1 MDVSV
6 IDRENYLG
14 MGREKALAALAEKIL
29 RYMDLPE
36 RSQVCL
42 SFVSDGDMR
51 ELNRR
56 YRKLD
61 RTTDVLSFAQRDV
74 GDVGILGDV
83 VISYDTAVRNSQR
96 FSVTVEGEIR
106 RLVVHG
112 ILHLLG
118 FDHAEK
124 GRERLC
130 GERKA
135 RYWVFS
141 TGKGRRHHSVSPS
154 SSLICSISFTVG
166 RSFRLFRP
174 KVSRNRPVVL

>member
-6 IDRENYLG
+6 IDRENYLDR
-14 MGREKALAALAEKIL
+14 GREKALAALAEKIL

-124 GRERLC
+124 RQRETMRGKESEILGFLD
-130 GERKA
+130 GE
-135 RYWVFS
+135 
-141 TGKGRRHHSVSPS
+141 G
-154 SSLICSISFTVG
+154 
-166 RSFRLFRP
+166 
-174 KVSRNRPVVL
+174 

>member
-1 MDVSV
+1 MDISV
-6 IDRENYLG
+6 IDRENYLER
-14 MGREKALAALAEKIL
+14 GREKALVALTERIL

-42 SFVSDGDMR
+42 SFVSDEDMR

-56 YRKLD
+56 YRKID
-61 RTTDVLSFAQRDV
+61 RTTDVLSFAQRDG

-124 GRERLC
+124 KQRETMRGKESEILGFLD
-130 GERKA
+130 GE
-135 RYWVFS
+135 
-141 TGKGRRHHSVSPS
+141 G
-154 SSLICSISFTVG
+154 
-166 RSFRLFRP
+166 
-174 KVSRNRPVVL
+174 

>member
-14 MGREKALAALAEKIL
+14 MGREKALASLTEKIL

-83 VISYDTAVRNSQR
+83 VISYDMAVRNSQR
-96 FSVTVEGEIR
+96 FSVTVDSEIR

-124 GRERLC
+124 RQRETMRGKESEILGFLD
-130 GERKA
+130 GE
-135 RYWVFS
+135 
-141 TGKGRRHHSVSPS
+141 G
-154 SSLICSISFTVG
+154 
-166 RSFRLFRP
+166 
-174 KVSRNRPVVL
+174 

>member
-6 IDRENYLG
+6 IDRENYLER
-14 MGREKALAALAEKIL
+14 GREKALVVLTERIL

-42 SFVSDGDMR
+42 SFVSDADMR

-56 YRKLD
+56 YRKVN

-124 GRERLC
+124 RQRKTMRGKESEILGFLD
-130 GERKA
+130 GE
-135 RYWVFS
+135 
-141 TGKGRRHHSVSPS
+141 G
-154 SSLICSISFTVG
+154 
-166 RSFRLFRP
+166 
-174 KVSRNRPVVL
+174 

>member
-6 IDRENYLG
+6 IDRENYLER
-14 MGREKALAALAEKIL
+14 GREKALVALTERIL

-42 SFVSDGDMR
+42 SFVSDADMR

-56 YRKLD
+56 YRKID

-124 GRERLC
+124 RQRETMRGKESEILGFLD
-130 GERKA
+130 GE
-135 RYWVFS
+135 
-141 TGKGRRHHSVSPS
+141 G
-154 SSLICSISFTVG
+154 
-166 RSFRLFRP
+166 
-174 KVSRNRPVVL
+174 

>member
-6 IDRENYLG
+6 IDRENYLER
-14 MGREKALAALAEKIL
+14 GREKALVVLTKRIL

-42 SFVSDGDMR
+42 SFVSDEDMR

-56 YRKLD
+56 YRKID
-61 RTTDVLSFAQRDV
+61 RTTDVLSFAQRDI
-74 GDVGILGDV
+74 GGVGILGDV

-124 GRERLC
+124 RQRETMRGKESEILGFLD
-130 GERKA
+130 GE
-135 RYWVFS
+135 
-141 TGKGRRHHSVSPS
+141 G
-154 SSLICSISFTVG
+154 
-166 RSFRLFRP
+166 
-174 KVSRNRPVVL
+174 

>member
-6 IDRENYLG
+6 IDRENYLDR
-14 MGREKALAALAEKIL
+14 GREKALAALAEKIL

-56 YRKLD
+56 YRKID

-74 GDVGILGDV
+74 DGVGVLGDV

-124 GRERLC
+124 RQRETMRGKESEILGFLD
-130 GERKA
+130 GE
-135 RYWVFS
+135 
-141 TGKGRRHHSVSPS
+141 G
-154 SSLICSISFTVG
+154 
-166 RSFRLFRP
+166 
-174 KVSRNRPVVL
+174 

>member
-6 IDRENYLG
+6 IDRENYLER
-14 MGREKALAALAEKIL
+14 GREKALVVLTERIL

-42 SFVSDGDMR
+42 SFVSDADMR

-56 YRKLD
+56 YRKVD

-96 FSVTVEGEIR
+96 FSVAVEGEIR

-118 FDHAEK
+118 FEHAEK
-124 GRERLC
+124 RQRETMRGKESEILGFLD
-130 GERKA
+130 GE
-135 RYWVFS
+135 
-141 TGKGRRHHSVSPS
+141 G
-154 SSLICSISFTVG
+154 
-166 RSFRLFRP
+166 
-174 KVSRNRPVVL
+174 

>member
-6 IDRENYLG
+6 IDRENYLDRD
-14 MGREKALAALAEKIL
+14 REKALAVLTERIL

-124 GRERLC
+124 RQRETMRGKESEILGFLD
-130 GERKA
+130 GE
-135 RYWVFS
+135 
-141 TGKGRRHHSVSPS
+141 G
-154 SSLICSISFTVG
+154 
-166 RSFRLFRP
+166 
-174 KVSRNRPVVL
+174 

>member
-6 IDRENYLG
+6 IDRENYLERR
-14 MGREKALAALAEKIL
+14 REKALVVLTGKIL
-29 RYMDLPE
+29 RYLDLPE
-36 RSQVCL
+36 RSQVCI
-42 SFVSDGDMR
+42 SFVSDEDMR

-56 YRKLD
+56 YRKID

-74 GDVGILGDV
+74 GDRGILGDV

-96 FSVTVEGEIR
+96 SSVAVEGEIR

-124 GRERLC
+124 RQRETMRGKESEILGFLD
-130 GERKA
+130 GE
-135 RYWVFS
+135 
-141 TGKGRRHHSVSPS
+141 G
-154 SSLICSISFTVG
+154 
-166 RSFRLFRP
+166 
-174 KVSRNRPVVL
+174 

>member
-14 MGREKALAALAEKIL
+14 MGREKALAVLTERIL

-96 FSVTVEGEIR
+96 FSVTVDSEIR
-106 RLVVHG
+106 RLVIHG

-124 GRERLC
+124 RQRETMRGKESEILGFLD
-130 GERKA
+130 GE
-135 RYWVFS
+135 
-141 TGKGRRHHSVSPS
+141 G
-154 SSLICSISFTVG
+154 
-166 RSFRLFRP
+166 
-174 KVSRNRPVVL
+174 

>member
-96 FSVTVEGEIR
+96 FSVTVDSEIR

-112 ILHLLG
+112 VLHLLG

-124 GRERLC
+124 RQRETMRGKESEILGFLD
-130 GERKA
+130 GE
-135 RYWVFS
+135 
-141 TGKGRRHHSVSPS
+141 G
-154 SSLICSISFTVG
+154 
-166 RSFRLFRP
+166 
-174 KVSRNRPVVL
+174 

>member
-124 GRERLC
+124 RQRETMRGKESEILGFLD
-130 GERKA
+130 GE
-135 RYWVFS
+135 
-141 TGKGRRHHSVSPS
+141 G
-154 SSLICSISFTVG
+154 
-166 RSFRLFRP
+166 
-174 KVSRNRPVVL
+174 

>member
-6 IDRENYLG
+6 IDRENYLDG
-14 MGREKALAALAEKIL
+14 GRGKALAVLTERIL

-42 SFVSDGDMR
+42 SFVSDEDMR

-56 YRKLD
+56 YRKID
-61 RTTDVLSFAQRDV
+61 RTTDVLSFAQRDG

-124 GRERLC
+124 RQRETMRGKESEILGFLD
-130 GERKA
+130 GE
-135 RYWVFS
+135 
-141 TGKGRRHHSVSPS
+141 G
-154 SSLICSISFTVG
+154 
-166 RSFRLFRP
+166 
-174 KVSRNRPVVL
+174 

>member
-6 IDRENYLG
+6 IDRENCLER
-14 MGREKALAALAEKIL
+14 GREKALVALTERIL

-42 SFVSDGDMR
+42 SFVSDADMR

-56 YRKLD
+56 YRKID

-124 GRERLC
+124 RQRETMRGKESEILGFLD
-130 GERKA
+130 GE
-135 RYWVFS
+135 
-141 TGKGRRHHSVSPS
+141 G
-154 SSLICSISFTVG
+154 
-166 RSFRLFRP
+166 
-174 KVSRNRPVVL
+174 

>member
-6 IDRENYLG
+6 IDRENYLER
-14 MGREKALAALAEKIL
+14 GREKALVVLTERIL

-42 SFVSDGDMR
+42 SFVSDADMR

-56 YRKLD
+56 YRKVD
-61 RTTDVLSFAQRDV
+61 RTTDVLSFAQRDG

-124 GRERLC
+124 KQRETMRGKESEILGFLD
-130 GERKA
+130 GE
-135 RYWVFS
+135 
-141 TGKGRRHHSVSPS
+141 G
-154 SSLICSISFTVG
+154 
-166 RSFRLFRP
+166 
-174 KVSRNRPVVL
+174 

>member
-6 IDRENYLG
+6 IDRENYLDG
-14 MGREKALAALAEKIL
+14 GRGKALVALTERIL
-29 RYMDLPE
+29 RYLDLPE

-42 SFVSDGDMR
+42 SFVSDEDMR

-56 YRKLD
+56 YRKID

-96 FSVTVEGEIR
+96 FSVMVEGEIR

-124 GRERLC
+124 RQRETMRGKESEILGFLD
-130 GERKA
+130 GE
-135 RYWVFS
+135 
-141 TGKGRRHHSVSPS
+141 G
-154 SSLICSISFTVG
+154 
-166 RSFRLFRP
+166 
-174 KVSRNRPVVL
+174 

>member
-6 IDRENYLG
+6 IDRENYLDR
-14 MGREKALAALAEKIL
+14 GREKALAALAEKIL

-96 FSVTVEGEIR
+96 FSVTVEREIR

-124 GRERLC
+124 RQRETMRGKESEILGFLD
-130 GERKA
+130 GE
-135 RYWVFS
+135 
-141 TGKGRRHHSVSPS
+141 G
-154 SSLICSISFTVG
+154 
-166 RSFRLFRP
+166 
-174 KVSRNRPVVL
+174 

>member
-6 IDRENYLG
+6 IDRENYLDG
-14 MGREKALAALAEKIL
+14 GREKALVALTERML
-29 RYMDLPE
+29 RYLDLPE

-42 SFVSDGDMR
+42 SFVSDADMR

-56 YRKLD
+56 YRKTD

-74 GDVGILGDV
+74 GGVGILGDV

-124 GRERLC
+124 RQRETMRGKESEILGFLD
-130 GERKA
+130 GE
-135 RYWVFS
+135 
-141 TGKGRRHHSVSPS
+141 G
-154 SSLICSISFTVG
+154 
-166 RSFRLFRP
+166 
-174 KVSRNRPVVL
+174 

>member
-6 IDRENYLG
+6 IDRENYLER
-14 MGREKALAALAEKIL
+14 GREKALVVLTERIL

-42 SFVSDGDMR
+42 SFVSDADMR

-56 YRKLD
+56 YRKVD

-124 GRERLC
+124 RQRETMRGKESEILGFLD
-130 GERKA
+130 GE
-135 RYWVFS
+135 
-141 TGKGRRHHSVSPS
+141 G
-154 SSLICSISFTVG
+154 
-166 RSFRLFRP
+166 
-174 KVSRNRPVVL
+174 

>member
-6 IDRENYLG
+6 IDRENYLER
-14 MGREKALAALAEKIL
+14 GREKALVVLTERIL

-42 SFVSDGDMR
+42 SFVSDADMR

-56 YRKLD
+56 YRKVD

-96 FSVTVEGEIR
+96 FSVAVEGEIR

-124 GRERLC
+124 RQRETMRGKESEILGFLD
-130 GERKA
+130 GE
-135 RYWVFS
+135 
-141 TGKGRRHHSVSPS
+141 G
-154 SSLICSISFTVG
+154 
-166 RSFRLFRP
+166 
-174 KVSRNRPVVL
+174 

>member
-6 IDRENYLG
+6 IDRENYLDR
-14 MGREKALAALAEKIL
+14 GREKALAALAEKIL

-61 RTTDVLSFAQRDV
+61 RTTDVLSFAQLDV
-74 GDVGILGDV
+74 GDVGLLGDV

-96 FSVTVEGEIR
+96 FSVTVEREIR

-124 GRERLC
+124 RQRETMRGKESEILGFLD
-130 GERKA
+130 GE
-135 RYWVFS
+135 
-141 TGKGRRHHSVSPS
+141 G
-154 SSLICSISFTVG
+154 
-166 RSFRLFRP
+166 
-174 KVSRNRPVVL
+174 

>member
-6 IDRENYLG
+6 IDRENYLER
-14 MGREKALAALAEKIL
+14 GREKALVALTERIL

-42 SFVSDGDMR
+42 SFVSDEDMR

-56 YRKLD
+56 YRKID
-61 RTTDVLSFAQRDV
+61 RTTDVLSFAQRDG

-124 GRERLC
+124 KQRETMRGKESEILGFLD
-130 GERKA
+130 GE
-135 RYWVFS
+135 
-141 TGKGRRHHSVSPS
+141 G
-154 SSLICSISFTVG
+154 
-166 RSFRLFRP
+166 
-174 KVSRNRPVVL
+174 

>member
-6 IDRENYLG
+6 IDRENYLDG
-14 MGREKALAALAEKIL
+14 GRGKALVALTERIL
-29 RYMDLPE
+29 RYLDLPE

-42 SFVSDGDMR
+42 SFVSDADMR

-56 YRKLD
+56 YRKVD

-124 GRERLC
+124 RQRETMRGKESEILGFLD
-130 GERKA
+130 GE
-135 RYWVFS
+135 
-141 TGKGRRHHSVSPS
+141 G
-154 SSLICSISFTVG
+154 
-166 RSFRLFRP
+166 
-174 KVSRNRPVVL
+174 

>member
-6 IDRENYLG
+6 IDRENYLER
-14 MGREKALAALAEKIL
+14 GREKALVVLTERIL
-29 RYMDLPE
+29 RYLDLPE

-42 SFVSDGDMR
+42 SFVSDADMR

-56 YRKLD
+56 YRKID
-61 RTTDVLSFAQRDV
+61 RTTDVLSFAQRDG

-124 GRERLC
+124 KQRETMRGKESEILGFLD
-130 GERKA
+130 GE
-135 RYWVFS
+135 
-141 TGKGRRHHSVSPS
+141 G
-154 SSLICSISFTVG
+154 
-166 RSFRLFRP
+166 
-174 KVSRNRPVVL
+174 

>member
-6 IDRENYLG
+6 IDRENYLER
-14 MGREKALAALAEKIL
+14 GREKALVVLTERVL
-29 RYMDLPE
+29 RYLDLPE

-42 SFVSDGDMR
+42 SFVSDADMR

-56 YRKLD
+56 YRKVD
-61 RTTDVLSFAQRDV
+61 RTTDVLSFAQRDI

-124 GRERLC
+124 RQRETMRGKESEILGFLD
-130 GERKA
+130 GE
-135 RYWVFS
+135 
-141 TGKGRRHHSVSPS
+141 G
-154 SSLICSISFTVG
+154 
-166 RSFRLFRP
+166 
-174 KVSRNRPVVL
+174 

>member
-6 IDRENYLG
+6 IDRENYLDG
-14 MGREKALAALAEKIL
+14 GREKALVALTERIL
-29 RYMDLPE
+29 RYLDLPE

-42 SFVSDGDMR
+42 SFVSDADMR

-56 YRKLD
+56 YRKVD

-124 GRERLC
+124 RQRETMRGKESEILGFLD
-130 GERKA
+130 GE
-135 RYWVFS
+135 
-141 TGKGRRHHSVSPS
+141 G
-154 SSLICSISFTVG
+154 
-166 RSFRLFRP
+166 
-174 KVSRNRPVVL
+174 

>member
-6 IDRENYLG
+6 IDRENYLDR
-14 MGREKALAALAEKIL
+14 GREKALAALTERIL

-61 RTTDVLSFAQRDV
+61 RTTDVLSFAQQDV

-124 GRERLC
+124 RQRETMRGKESEILGFLG
-130 GERKA
+130 GE
-135 RYWVFS
+135 
-141 TGKGRRHHSVSPS
+141 G
-154 SSLICSISFTVG
+154 
-166 RSFRLFRP
+166 
-174 KVSRNRPVVL
+174 

>member
-6 IDRENYLG
+6 IDRENYLER
-14 MGREKALAALAEKIL
+14 GREKALVVLTERVL
-29 RYMDLPE
+29 RYLDLPE

-42 SFVSDGDMR
+42 SFVSDADMR

-56 YRKLD
+56 YRKTD
-61 RTTDVLSFAQRDV
+61 RTTDVLSFAQRDI

-124 GRERLC
+124 RQRETMRGKESEILGFLD
-130 GERKA
+130 GE
-135 RYWVFS
+135 
-141 TGKGRRHHSVSPS
+141 G
-154 SSLICSISFTVG
+154 
-166 RSFRLFRP
+166 
-174 KVSRNRPVVL
+174 

>member
-6 IDRENYLG
+6 IDRENYLER
-14 MGREKALAALAEKIL
+14 GREKALVVLTERIL

-42 SFVSDGDMR
+42 SFVSDEDMR

-56 YRKLD
+56 YRKID

-124 GRERLC
+124 RQRETMRGKESEILGFLD
-130 GERKA
+130 GE
-135 RYWVFS
+135 
-141 TGKGRRHHSVSPS
+141 G
-154 SSLICSISFTVG
+154 
-166 RSFRLFRP
+166 
-174 KVSRNRPVVL
+174 

>member
-6 IDRENYLG
+6 IDRENYLDRD
-14 MGREKALAALAEKIL
+14 REKALAVLTERIL

-56 YRKLD
+56 YRKTD

-74 GDVGILGDV
+74 GGVGILGDV

-124 GRERLC
+124 RQRETMRGKESEILGFLD
-130 GERKA
+130 GE
-135 RYWVFS
+135 
-141 TGKGRRHHSVSPS
+141 G
-154 SSLICSISFTVG
+154 
-166 RSFRLFRP
+166 
-174 KVSRNRPVVL
+174 

>member
-6 IDRENYLG
+6 IDRENYLDR
-14 MGREKALAALAEKIL
+14 GRGKALAALTEKIL

-96 FSVTVEGEIR
+96 FSVTVEREIR

-124 GRERLC
+124 RQRETMRGKESEILGFLD
-130 GERKA
+130 GE
-135 RYWVFS
+135 
-141 TGKGRRHHSVSPS
+141 G
-154 SSLICSISFTVG
+154 
-166 RSFRLFRP
+166 
-174 KVSRNRPVVL
+174 

>member
-6 IDRENYLG
+6 IDRENYLER
-14 MGREKALAALAEKIL
+14 GREKALVALTERIL

-42 SFVSDGDMR
+42 SFVSDEDMR

-56 YRKLD
+56 YRKVD

-74 GDVGILGDV
+74 GGVGILGDV

-124 GRERLC
+124 KQRETMRGKESEILGFLD
-130 GERKA
+130 GE
-135 RYWVFS
+135 
-141 TGKGRRHHSVSPS
+141 G
-154 SSLICSISFTVG
+154 
-166 RSFRLFRP
+166 
-174 KVSRNRPVVL
+174 